1 MLDVTTAPLPSRGGE
16 GWPRLTG
23 FAWGLP
29 LKEALLAREA
39 ARRAAVP
46 AA

>member
-1 MLDVTTAPLPSRGGE
+1 MLDVTTAPCHRVVGRDG
-16 GWPRLTG
+16 RLTG

-29 LKEALLAREA
+29 LKEAPLAREA